1 MKSSDLK
8 QHRTVNLSPPSLLAL
23 GFLGLILIGS
33 LLLMLPIAHH
43 GEISWLEA
51 IFTATSAVTITGLSV
66 VNVGEAY
73 TVFGQI
79 VIMFLL
85 QCGGLGF
92 MTFAILAVMSL
103 APQLGLKQQ
112 VMAQESI
119 GQTSL
124 KKVSFTIKAVFLYS
138 LFFEAIGTLILTVSW
153 LKEYQFSDALFYA
166 AFYSVSAFNNGGF
179 SLFPNSLMS
188 FSGQYLITF
197 TISMLYIIGGIGF
210 LVLMDVKERKRWRKL
225 STNSKLILSTILG
238 LNLSA
243 FIVLWLL
250 EASNPQ
256 TLGLMSV
263 GDQAVN
269 AWFHATVP
277 RSSGFNSL
285 PMEQMSDASTLVTM
299 FLMFIGGGSLSTAGG
314 IKVGT
319 FIIVVISVISF
330 LRRED
335 EIRLFNHSIPEKTT
349 FKALAVVC
357 ITAALIMMGFM
368 SLLILEP
375 EQDFLDLLFEAV
387 SAACTVGLSRG
398 VTEELQPASLIILML
413 LMFAGRLGPLTL
425 AYFIA
430 TPKKSRLKH
439 PPSEI
444 QIG

>member
-1 MKSSDLK
+1 MNHMTKNKTAYKNTAKPSTAT
-8 QHRTVNLSPPSLLAL
+8 TVNLSPPSLLAL
-23 GFLGLILIGS
+23 GFLSFIVIGT
-33 LLLMLPIAHH
+33 LLLKLPFAHQ
-43 GEISWLEA
+43 GDLSWLQA
-51 IFTATSAVTITGLSV
+51 LFTATSAVTITGLSV

-79 VIMFLL
+79 VIMILL
-85 QCGGLGF
+85 QCGRLGF

-103 APQLGLKQQ
+103 APKMGLKQQ

-138 LFFEAIGTLILTVSW
+138 LFFEAIGTLILTLSW
-153 LKEYQFSDALFYA
+153 LREYPFSEALFYA

-179 SLFPNSLMS
+179 SLCPNSLMS
-188 FSGQYLITF
+188 FSKQYLITF

-210 LVLMDVKERKRWRKL
+210 LVLMDVKEHKRWRKL

-256 TLGLMSV
+256 TLGLMSF

-285 PMEQMSDASTLVTM
+285 PMEQMSDASTLV
-299 FLMFIGGGSLSTAGG
+299 
-314 IKVGT
+314 
-319 FIIVVISVISF
+319 
-330 LRRED
+330 
-335 EIRLFNHSIPEKTT
+335 
-349 FKALAVVC
+349 
-357 ITAALIMMGFM
+357 
-368 SLLILEP
+368 
-375 EQDFLDLLFEAV
+375 
-387 SAACTVGLSRG
+387 
-398 VTEELQPASLIILML
+398 
-413 LMFAGRLGPLTL
+413 
-425 AYFIA
+425 
-430 TPKKSRLKH
+430 
-439 PPSEI
+439 
-444 QIG
+444 

>member
-1 MKSSDLK
+1 MNSSDLK

-103 APQLGLKQQ
+103 APRMGLKQQ

-138 LFFEAIGTLILTVSW
+138 LFFEAIGTLILTLSW
-153 LKEYQFSDALFYA
+153 LREYPFSEAFFYA

-210 LVLMDVKERKRWRKL
+210 LVLMDVKQHRRWRKL

-256 TLGLMSV
+256 TLGLMSW

-285 PMEQMSDASTLVTM
+285 PMEQ
-299 FLMFIGGGSLSTAGG
+299 
-314 IKVGT
+314 
-319 FIIVVISVISF
+319 
-330 LRRED
+330 
-335 EIRLFNHSIPEKTT
+335 
-349 FKALAVVC
+349 
-357 ITAALIMMGFM
+357 
-368 SLLILEP
+368 
-375 EQDFLDLLFEAV
+375 
-387 SAACTVGLSRG
+387 
-398 VTEELQPASLIILML
+398 
-413 LMFAGRLGPLTL
+413 
-425 AYFIA
+425 
-430 TPKKSRLKH
+430 
-439 PPSEI
+439 
-444 QIG
+444 